1 MSDIMKQGSVFS
13 AADCIYSLDLTLTSS
28 ALKQLSQRLVD
39 HTQCLFESIRS
50 VNVCFV
56 YVGYTFKDM
65 GGLSLL
71 PVVKV
76 LCSCS
81 SLNNTTHLSSHE
93 FHPISERR
101 EGPF

>member
-50 VNVCFV
+50 VNVSVLFMWV
-56 YVGYTFKDM
+56 I
-65 GGLSLL
+65 LSRTWEDYL
-71 PVVKV
+71 
-76 LCSCS
+76 S
-81 SLNNTTHLSSHE
+81 SL
-93 FHPISERR
+93 
-101 EGPF
+101 